1 MFPKCGCHGK
11 SLTSGADSGIMKKET
26 LHTKDDPMRG
36 VLGSAEESH
45 PYEKE
50 IEFAKSLGEYD
61 VVKQL
66 EFLRE
71 SERKAIYDG

>member
-1 MFPKCGCHGK
+1 
-11 SLTSGADSGIMKKET
+11 MKIET

-71 SERKAIYDG
+71 NER

>member
-1 MFPKCGCHGK
+1 M
-11 SLTSGADSGIMKKET
+11 TSGADSGIIKIKT
-26 LHTKDDPMRG
+26 LHTKDDPMRD

-71 SERKAIYDG
+71 SERKAIYYG

>member
-11 SLTSGADSGIMKKET
+11 SLTSGADSGIMKIET
-26 LHTKDDPMRG
+26 FHTKDDPMRG

-66 EFLRE
+66 ELLRE